1 MCARYTLRNTP
12 VHFLQRWLGEGMDSW
27 QPRYNIAPSQDV
39 VMLGCETAAGAPRL
53 MTARWGLP
61 PAGTRGSATKMLQIN
76 ARAETVHQKLSFR
89 EAFRWRRCVVPA
101 DGYYEWVKSGGGR
114 QPYLVTLQDDS
125 VFGFA
130 GIWDAS
136 DNSQTGAS
144 RSCAIL
150 TSEANVMTRRIH
162 TRMPVIL
169 RQSVVAQWLDS
180 SVDQIELLQPLLKP
194 CSEVGM
200 ALAPVSTYV
209 NHVGHEGSEC
219 VQPVEH
225 RIQGRLF

>member
-12 VHFLQRWLGEGMDSW
+12 YHFFQRWLGEAVDGW

-39 VMLGCETAAGAPRL
+39 VMLGYENASGVPEL

-61 PAGTRGSATKMLQIN
+61 PTGTRGSAPKMLQIN
-76 ARAETVHQKLSFR
+76 ARAETVDQKVSFR

-130 GIWDAS
+130 GIWDS
-136 DNSQTGAS
+136 SGSSQADSS

-150 TSEANVMTRRIH
+150 TSEANALTQRIH
-162 TRMPVIL
+162 ARMPVIL
-169 RQSVVAQWLDS
+169 RQSAVAQWLDS
-180 SVDQIELLQPLLKP
+180 SVEQAELLRPLLEP
-194 CSEVGM
+194 CPEASM
-200 ALAPVSTYV
+200 TLSPVSTYV
-209 NHVGHEGSEC
+209 NHVDHEGPAC